1 MILNT
6 NEPRTMHFD
15 VNIQGVDY
23 KQLKGSLKFT
33 LEGVEYGFPVTIL
46 KDHMEVKVPA
56 LDDVI
61 KKGLTDGKTIEC
73 NLDILGEGFY
83 MMPWQGKFELKKQAV
98 VEARMSYDEPSS
110 RKPSIS
116 DKKSI
121 DVKEPKISK
130 SVVVNET
137 KKELSME
144 EMLKDGNETENLLTM
159 LEKLVSAR
167 LQKEGRISTK
177 IENELSEIDDVEASA
192 LSGEDD
198 NKELDIDKGITG
210 KKGKRTIMT
219 EPPKGAEDAQVDY
232 KKESSSIVDKKLSKM
247 NSLVE
252 RFLTVDSKSKR
263 VKTTKKPVKRR
274 ITEKRKIKPVAKKQ
288 KQFIAKEPGQK
299 ITKDDITHLFESVG
313 MKSKST
319 QDRLIERAKFLGGN
333 EIDDIYHALTRIL
346 KPGHVSS
353 PFEEYMKK
361 NSS

>member
-56 LDDVI
+56 LDDII

-83 MMPWQGKFELKKQAV
+83 MMPWQGKFELKKQAI

-110 RKPSIS
+110 SKPKSTN
-116 DKKSI
+116 KKI
-121 DVKEPKISK
+121 DVKEPSIT
-130 SVVVNET
+130 VNES
-137 KKELSME
+137 KQELSME
-144 EMLKDGNETENLLTM
+144 KLLTDGNETENLLTM

-167 LQKEGRISTK
+167 LEKEGRLNPKETDI
-177 IENELSEIDDVEASA
+177 NEINDKKSSI
-192 LSGEDD
+192 LSGEKD
-198 NKELDIDKGITG
+198 NKEIDIDKGIVG
-210 KKGKRTIMT
+210 KKGKRTIVT
-219 EPPKGAEDAQVDY
+219 EPPKESKDNKIDY
-232 KKESSSIVDKKLSKM
+232 KEESSSIVNNKINQM

-252 RFLTVDSKSKR
+252 RFLSGNPKSKR
-263 VKTTKKPVKRR
+263 IKTINKKPVKR
-274 ITEKRKIKPVAKKQ
+274 IKEIKKINPVKKQ
-288 KQFIAKEPGQK
+288 KRFIAKEPGQK
-299 ITKDDITHLFESVG
+299 ITKADIKSLFESVG
-313 MKSKST
+313 MKSKKT
-319 QDRLIERAKFLGGN
+319 QLRLLERAKVLGGN

-346 KPGHVSS
+346 QPGHLSS
-353 PFEEYMKK
+353 PFEEYIKK